1 MADELENS
9 KESGEKGDKSAGESS
24 MGSGAAAGERLSQ
37 ESFPSR
43 EESRQLSGRNSETE
57 QSEQSASRF
66 SQDRASDFTNQ
77 NFVRPEQQV
86 SKSVAQNLPQLQLDT
101 NRTAQRNLE
110 QPVNSN
116 IASSFEKGSKLI
128 AEMTISHDNS
138 ANADKAV
145 KTLDAF
151 KSTNNSVAKLASNDS
166 ATAAMQNLE
175 RSTSLSNAV
184 NSQDNVAQTERKSD
198 IQNAFADKRIS
209 DSLISPDAMQK
220 TNSMKDLAAPASKLD
235 LASFSENQVA
245 KSFTDKGIFENK
257 QLIADAAFKNDAKL
271 SKEATDI
278 TKVDISAS
286 KNETMLRVDS
296 QTATANQSKVADLQR
311 FQSEALRPDKS
322 LGEFKPETKMDK
334 SLAAEKLGSN
344 DAMRNL
350 DQSKPAD
357 PTRNENVRQLE
368 KPVSDT
374 LRNAESKSPDQPRV
388 PETRSEAS
396 NTRSDNRQAETIK
409 APEQSARAADARG
422 ADETFKKPAAAVEQ
436 ASPTKM
442 EPVKAETA
450 KQETAKPEAPKVEPA
465 KVEAAKPE
473 AAKQEATKQ
482 ELKETTKPEHATQRS
497 QQADRQD
504 DNVPVAAIAAAAAA
518 AANAAR
524 EADKA
529 NATSKP
535 ADQQSKIDGAGNSL
549 NRATINGINAADAA
563 IQTVKASGDKTTT
576 PALGRDI
583 HPSDNKGVAL
593 SAEKAANAN
602 AQDLT
607 GKAMRIDGSI
617 QQTSRLAD
625 QSTVNGKP
633 ETGAVSLRGEISANG
648 RVAERN
654 EAVAGKDISAKADT
668 SAINSRAEAAVKG
681 SADPRCIQFDGTVKA
696 TGDAARSEK
705 ELELQG
711 SEAADGDSEEGDNK
725 VKVKR
730 YTVNGNKLY
739 LTGVEI
745 SLAAL
750 LTMAGAARLRAD
762 KADDKQEASDGEE
775 GKDKD
780 SQVFIRRT
788 YMVQEGD
795 TLLSIAEDI
804 YNNRHAAWLIADM
817 NAANTKEAWIDGR
830 RVVELQARQILEL
843 PEAEELIQFTAKQ
856 RRDFDPEK
864 LVTVVTQNVVDRE
877 LLQAFLGTVSGQ
889 ADSEASNV
897 KGTVRA
903 TAVVPASQ
911 QLPELTIEG
920 MEIDEQR
927 FPPTGLGA
935 VITDLATMIKQSLK
949 RPTRDLGGAVS

>member
-57 QSEQSASRF
+57 QPEQSGSRL
-66 SQDRASDFTNQ
+66 SQDISDFTNQ
-77 NFVRPEQQV
+77 NSVRAEQQV

-101 NRTAQRNLE
+101 NRTAQRALE
-110 QPVNSN
+110 QPVHSSF
-116 IASSFEKGSKLI
+116 ASSVASSVENGSKLFG
-128 AEMTISHDNS
+128 EMTISHENS
-138 ANADKAV
+138 PNADKSV

-166 ATAAMQNLE
+166 ATAALQNLE
-175 RSTSLSNAV
+175 RSTSLNNAV
-184 NSQDNVAQTERKSD
+184 NSKDNVAQAERKSD
-198 IQNAFADKRIS
+198 FQNAFADKRIS
-209 DSLISPDAMQK
+209 DSLVSSDAMQK
-220 TNSMKDLAAPASKLD
+220 TNSMKDLAAPTSKLD
-235 LASFSENQVA
+235 LASFSTDNQVA
-245 KSFTDKGIFENK
+245 KGLTDKGIFENK

-271 SKEATDI
+271 SKEASDI
-278 TKVDISAS
+278 TKADISAS
-286 KNETMLRVDS
+286 RNETMLRLDA

-311 FQSEALRPDKS
+311 YQSEALRPDKS
-322 LGEFKPETKMDK
+322 LGELKPETKMDK

-344 DAMRNL
+344 DAMRSL

-357 PTRNENVRQLE
+357 PTRNENVRPLE
-368 KPVSDT
+368 KTVSEN
-374 LRNAESKSPDQPRV
+374 LRSAESKSPEQPR
-388 PETRSEAS
+388 TTEASS
-396 NTRSDNRQAETIK
+396 NTRSDVRQAETSK
-409 APEQSARAADARG
+409 APEPPTRPADARV
-422 ADETFKKPAAAVEQ
+422 ADETFKKPGAAVEPAAQ
-436 ASPTKM
+436 TKT
-442 EPVKAETA
+442 EPVKTETA
-450 KQETAKPEAPKVEPA
+450 KQETAKPEAPKVETA

-473 AAKQEATKQ
+473 AAKQE
-482 ELKETTKPEHATQRS
+482 LKETTKPEQAPQRA
-497 QQADRQD
+497 QQSDRQD
-504 DNVPVAAIAAAAAA
+504 DNVPTTALAAAAAA

-529 NATSKP
+529 NASSKP
-535 ADQQSKIDGAGNSL
+535 AVQQIEIGGAGNSL

-563 IQTVKASGDKTTT
+563 IQAVKPSGDKTAT

-583 HPSDNKGVAL
+583 LPSYNKGIAL
-593 SAEKAANAN
+593 PAEKGANIN
-602 AQDLT
+602 VQDLT
-607 GKAMRIDGSI
+607 GKALRIDGSI

-625 QSTVNGKP
+625 QSAVNGKAD
-633 ETGAVSLRGEISANG
+633 TGAISLRGEISANG
-648 RVAERN
+648 RGAERN
-654 EAVAGKDISAKADT
+654 EAVAAKDINAKADG
-668 SAINSRAEAAVKG
+668 SAINGRIEAAARG
-681 SADPRCIQFDGTVKA
+681 SADPRCIQFDGAVKA
-696 TGDAARSEK
+696 STTSDSAGSQK

-711 SEAADGDSEEGDNK
+711 SDAADGDSEEGDNK

-762 KADDKQEASDGEE
+762 KADDKQEASDGED

-843 PEAEELIQFTAKQ
+843 PEADELIQFTAKQ
-856 RRDFDPEK
+856 RRDFDPER

-889 ADSEASNV
+889 ADSEASKV

-903 TAVVPASQ
+903 SAVVPTSQ

-920 MEIDEQR
+920 MEIDEKR

-935 VITDLATMIKQSLK
+935 VITDLASMIKQSLK
-949 RPTRDLGGAVS
+949 RPTRDLGGAIS